1 MTESRSLIPAVFD
14 TASDL
19 ALLVIL
25 APVLLVLLIIGPGLF
40 IWFFNPWGVLFA
52 IVFYNIPF
60 CALGYAVWKDPEN
73 KGLQVLWLFQMV
85 TAYFACLLAVPM
97 E

>member
-1 MTESRSLIPAVFD
+1 MSESKSLIPVLFD

-19 ALLVIL
+19 AILVLL
-25 APVLLVLLIIGPGLF
+25 APVLIVLLIIGPGLF

-60 CALGYAVWKDPEN
+60 CALGYAVYKDPDN
-73 KGLQVLWLFQMV
+73 GGYKALWLFQMI
-85 TAYFACLLAVPM
+85 TAYFGCLLVVPM

>member
-1 MTESRSLIPAVFD
+1 MTESRSLVPVMFD

-19 ALLVIL
+19 AI
-25 APVLLVLLIIGPGLF
+25 LVLLAPILLILLVIGPGLF

-60 CALGYAVWKDPEN
+60 CALGYAVWKDPDN
-73 KGLQVLWLFQMV
+73 TGLKILWLF
-85 TAYFACLLAVPM
+85 
-97 E
+97 